1 MNLREKDIKD
11 FLRRYSVAMILL
23 IMVIALSLFSWR
35 FLRPSN
41 LINISLQT
49 SIVAI
54 VAIGMTFTILTGGID
69 LSVGSVMA
77 LSGALASGFI
87 VRNGFPLYGAI
98 FLALVIGIAIGLVN
112 GLLIVKGNI
121 PPFVATLA
129 VMAVGRG
136 LTLVYT
142 QGKPISGMGDDFV
155 FWGSGKLGLFPVPV
169 IILFLVFLLSYIVL
183 RHTRFGLHIYA
194 IGGNEETARLA
205 GIKNDLSKISVYMIS
220 SFTAALAGI
229 LLTARLW
236 SAQPNAGVGLELE
249 AIAATVLGGTSLM
262 GGYGGTGGTVV
273 GAFIMGVLANGL
285 NLLEISSYSQ
295 RVFKGI
301 IFILAVMFDIYTKKD
316 NKKR

>member
-1 MNLREKDIKD
+1 MNLKEIDLKD
-11 FLRRYSVAMILL
+11 FLRRYSVAVILL
-23 IMVIALSLFSWR
+23 IMVVALSLFSWR
-35 FLRPSN
+35 FLKPSN

-77 LSGALASGFI
+77 LCGALASGFI
-87 VRNGFPLYGAI
+87 VRNGMPIYGAI
-98 FLALVIGIAIGLVN
+98 FVALFIGVGIGLLN

-129 VMAVGRG
+129 VMAIGRG

-142 QGKPISGMGDDFV
+142 QGRPISGMGDMFV
-155 FWGSGKLGLFPVPV
+155 FWGSGKLGVLPIPV
-169 IILFLVFLLSYIVL
+169 IILIIIFILSYIVL

-205 GIKNDLSKISVYMIS
+205 GIKNDICKISVYMIS

-262 GGYGGTGGTVV
+262 GGYGGTGGTVI

-285 NLLEISSYSQ
+285 NLLEISAYYQ
-295 RVFKGI
+295 RVVKGI
-301 IFILAVMFDIYTKKD
+301 IFILAVMFDIYTKKE
-316 NKKR
+316 KKKV

>member
-1 MNLREKDIKD
+1 MHLKEADLKD
-11 FLRRYSVAMILL
+11 FLRKYSVAMILL
-23 IMVIALSLFSWR
+23 IMIIALSLFSWR

-69 LSVGSVMA
+69 LSVGSVVA

-87 VRNGFPLYGAI
+87 VRNGFPLYSAI
-98 FLALVIGIAIGLVN
+98 TLALLIGVGIGMLN

-129 VMAVGRG
+129 VMAIARG

-142 QGKPISGMGDDFV
+142 QGRPISGMGDDFV
-155 FWGSGKLGLFPVPV
+155 YWGSGKIGLLPVPV
-169 IILFLVFLLSYIVL
+169 LILIIVLILSYIVL
-183 RHTRFGLHIYA
+183 RHTQFGLYVYA

-205 GIKNDLSKISVYMIS
+205 GINNDRSKISVYMIS
-220 SFTAALAGI
+220 SFTASLAGI

-262 GGYGGTGGTVV
+262 GGYGGTGGTVA

-285 NLLEISSYSQ
+285 NLLEISAYSQ
-295 RVFKGI
+295 RVIKGV
-301 IFILAVMFDIYTKKD
+301 IFILAVMFDIYTKKE
-316 NKKR
+316 KKKG

>member
-1 MNLREKDIKD
+1 MSLKDVELKD
-11 FLRRYSVAMILL
+11 FLRKYSVAMILL
-23 IMVIALSLFSWR
+23 LMVIALSLFSWR

-69 LSVGSVMA
+69 LSVGSVVA
-77 LSGALASGFI
+77 LCGALASGFI

-98 FLALVIGIAIGLVN
+98 FLALFIGIMIGLVN

-129 VMAVGRG
+129 VMAIARG

-142 QGKPISGMGDDFV
+142 QGRPVSGMGDNFV
-155 FWGSGKLGLFPVPV
+155 FWGSGKIGLLPVPV
-169 IILFLVFLLSYIVL
+169 LILFIILVLSYIVL

-205 GIKNDLSKISVYMIS
+205 GINNDLGKISVYMIS

-229 LLTARLW
+229 LLAARLW

-262 GGYGGTGGTVV
+262 GGYGGTGGTVA

-285 NLLEISSYSQ
+285 NLLEISAYYQ
-295 RVFKGI
+295 RVIKGV
-301 IFILAVMFDIYTKKD
+301 IFILAVMFDIYTKKE
-316 NKKR
+316 KKKG